1 MRDFRY
7 SILVTIIG
15 LLLAGWW
22 GYHLSGTVSGIMA
35 ALTLA
40 MILCV
45 MEISLSF
52 DNAVVN
58 ASILKDMDEKW
69 RQLFLTVGILIAVFG
84 VRLVFPLLLVAVA
97 TGQGFVDVGI
107 MALQRPAEYS
117 EHLME
122 GHAAIAAFGGT
133 FLFLVFLSFILN
145 DGKELHWLGKF
156 EEKISKLGKLDS
168 IGIVITLAIILAL
181 QHFMP
186 VSPEKKMTILLAGV
200 AGVVLYIIVDS
211 LGSFFNSQADA
222 DAIGNTVKRN
232 GVMGFLYLE
241 VLDASFSFDGVIG
254 AFAITRD
261 VVIIMLGLTVG
272 AMFVRSLTVHF
283 VYRGTL
289 QKYVYLEH
297 GAHYAIGILGL
308 IMFYSIYEHVP
319 EVLTGLI
326 GVVFIVASLI
336 SSIAYKR
343 RLEAQGLAGNV
354 GGSA

>member
-7 SILVTIIG
+7 SIIVTFLG
-15 LLLAGWW
+15 LGLAGWW
-22 GYHLSGTVSGIMA
+22 GYHTTGTMSGIWP
-35 ALTLA
+35 ALLLA
-40 MILCV
+40 LILSV

-58 ASILKDMDEKW
+58 ASILKDMNEKW
-69 RQLFLTVGILIAVFG
+69 RRLFLTVGILIAVFG

-97 TGQGFVDVGI
+97 TSQGLVEVAQ
-107 MALQRPAEYS
+107 MALQQPAEYS
-117 EHLME
+117 RHLME

-133 FLFLVFLSFILN
+133 FLFLVFLSFLLN
-145 DGKELHWLGKF
+145 DSKELHWLGRF
-156 EEKISKLGKLDS
+156 EERLSKLGKLDS
-168 IGIVITLAIILAL
+168 AGIVITLAILLAL
-181 QHFMP
+181 QHYLP
-186 VSPEKKMTILLAGV
+186 LPLEKKMTVLLSGV
-200 AGVVLYIIVDS
+200 AGVVLFIVVDS
-211 LGSFFNSQADA
+211 LGSFFGEQSEGE
-222 DAIGNTVKRN
+222 AISHAAKRN
-232 GVMGFLYLE
+232 GAMGFIYLE
-241 VLDASFSFDGVIG
+241 ILDASFSFDGVIG

-261 VVIIMLGLTVG
+261 VVIIMLGLAIG

-308 IMFYSIYEHVP
+308 IMFYSIYQHVP
-319 EVLTGLI
+319 EVVTGLI

-343 RLEAQGLAGNV
+343 RVERLAANRAGELV
-354 GGSA
+354 

>member
-1 MRDFRY
+1 MRDFKY

-15 LLLAGWW
+15 LALAGWW
-22 GYHLSGTVSGIMA
+22 GYHTSGNMAGVWA
-35 ALTLA
+35 ALLLA
-40 MILCV
+40 LILSI

-97 TGQGFVDVGI
+97 TSQGFVEVVT
-107 MALQRPAEYS
+107 MALQQPAEYS
-117 EHLME
+117 RHLME
-122 GHAAIAAFGGT
+122 GHAAIASFGGS

-145 DGKELHWLGKF
+145 DAKELHWLGKV
-156 EEKISKLGKLDS
+156 EGQLAKLGKLDS
-168 IGIVITLAIILAL
+168 MGIFITLSMLL
-181 QHFMP
+181 VMYQFLP
-186 VSPEKKMTILLAGV
+186 VSPEKKVTILLAGV
-200 AGVVLYIIVDS
+200 AGVVLYLAVDS
-211 LGSFFNSQADA
+211 LGSFFGSQADA
-222 DAIGNTVKRN
+222 EAIGKVAKRN

-343 RLEAQGLAGNV
+343 KVEALGTSGKAGESV
-354 GGSA
+354 

>member
-7 SILVTIIG
+7 SILVTILG
-15 LLLAGWW
+15 LGLAGWW
-22 GYHLSGTVSGIMA
+22 GYHLSGNMSGVMA
-35 ALTLA
+35 AVVLA
-40 MILCV
+40 LILCV

-97 TGQGFVDVGI
+97 TSQGFVEVAT

-122 GHAAIAAFGGT
+122 GHAAIASFGGT

-145 DGKELHWLGKF
+145 DSKELHWLGKF
-156 EEKISKLGKLDS
+156 EEKLGKLGKLDS
-168 IGIVITLAIILAL
+168 IGIVITLAILLAL
-181 QHFMP
+181 QNFLP
-186 VSPEKKMTILLAGV
+186 VTPEKKMTILLAGV

-211 LGSFFNSQADA
+211 LGSFFGSQADQE
-222 DAIGNTVKRN
+222 AISKTAKRS

-241 VLDASFSFDGVIG
+241 ILDASFSFDGVIG

-336 SSIAYKR
+336 SSILYKR
-343 RLEAQGLAGNV
+343 KIESQGIANRA
-354 GGSA
+354 SNSI

>member
-7 SILVTIIG
+7 SVLVTILG
-15 LLLAGWW
+15 LGLAGWW
-22 GYHLSGTVSGIMA
+22 GYHSGGGIAGIWPALALALILSI
-35 ALTLA
+35 
-40 MILCV
+40 

-97 TGQGFVDVGI
+97 TSQGFVEVAR
-107 MALQRPAEYS
+107 MAVEQPAEYS
-117 EHLME
+117 RHLMD
-122 GHAAIAAFGGT
+122 GHAAIASFGGT

-145 DGKELHWLGKF
+145 DGKELHWLGKA
-156 EEKISKLGKLDS
+156 EEQLAKLGKLES
-168 IGIVITLAIILAL
+168 IGIVITLAILLAL
-181 QHFMP
+181 QHYLP
-186 VSPEKKMTILLAGV
+186 VPAEKKMTILLSGV

-211 LGSFFNSQADA
+211 LGSFFGSQAEA
-222 DAIGNTVKRN
+222 DTISKTAKRN
-232 GVMGFLYLE
+232 GAMGFIYLE
-241 VLDASFSFDGVIG
+241 ILDASFSFDGVIG

-261 VVIIMLGLTVG
+261 VIIIMLGLTIG

-283 VYRGTL
+283 VYKGTL

-319 EVLTGLI
+319 EIITGLI

-343 RLEAQGLAGNV
+343 KLARLDAITSAGEAR
-354 GGSA
+354 